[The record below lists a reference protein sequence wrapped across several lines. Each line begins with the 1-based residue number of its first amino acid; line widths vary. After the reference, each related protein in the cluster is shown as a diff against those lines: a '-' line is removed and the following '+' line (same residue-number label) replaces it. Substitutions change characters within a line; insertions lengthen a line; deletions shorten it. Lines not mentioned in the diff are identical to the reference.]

1 MAQTRN
7 DRRPWPRSTRP
18 TGLNLTATTDSAGTL
33 WMFVGADSGFE
44 RPSALDYDTIVV
56 QLEWI
61 GG

>member
-1 MAQTRN
+1 
-7 DRRPWPRSTRP
+7 
-18 TGLNLTATTDSAGTL
+18 
-33 WMFVGADSGFE
+33 MFVGADSGFE